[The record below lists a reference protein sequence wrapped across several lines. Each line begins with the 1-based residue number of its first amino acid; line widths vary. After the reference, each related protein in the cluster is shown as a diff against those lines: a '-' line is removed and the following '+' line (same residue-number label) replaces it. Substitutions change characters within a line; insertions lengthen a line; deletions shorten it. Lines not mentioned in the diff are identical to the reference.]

1 MPQIE
6 LFTLLG
12 LVGDLNDSTEPGS
25 ASDRFRKYLREN
37 IQRVGDV
44 RDYVN
49 DALSQSGDQSNKA
62 LQDLIN
68 HIGQLL
74 EFDVIYGRYRGV
86 RGEIGFDGLWQ
97 SPTSWSIVIEA
108 KTTDVY
114 TVKTATLLGYIN
126 SLVSEGRIK
135 DPSNALGLYVYGR
148 FDAQTNQLENA
159 IIVEGRRERLRVV
172 SVEALLDL
180 LELKQKYNLAHDTIL
195 GLLLPAPVKV
205 DALVN
210 LIFDVVDQEK
220 QEAGITTKTKPSK
233 KDTERPRTAM
243 RKTKR
248 KGPPAAL
255 VAITEDYKGK
265 TARAVVFQGERYEVH
280 TWKEATLA
288 LFEALRQ
295 QNQRHF
301 ENIAVTIIG
310 RKRPYI
316 SRDKDKLRKPEVIPN
331 TSLHFETNLSANSMV
346 KLCYTVVIKM
356 GYEESALQFETEE
369 EQV

>member
-1 MPQIE
+1 MSQIE
-6 LFTLLG
+6 LYTLLG
-12 LVGDLNDSTEPGS
+12 LVGDLNDSTDPGS

-37 IQRVGDV
+37 LQRVGDV

-49 DALSQSGDQSNKA
+49 DALSQSGGQSNKA

-74 EFDVIYGRYRGV
+74 GFDVVYGRYRGV
-86 RGEIGFDGLWQ
+86 RGKVGFDGLWQ
-97 SPTSWSIVIEA
+97 SSTGWSIVVEA

-114 TVKTATLLGYIN
+114 TVKTATLLGYVN

-135 DPSNALGLYVYGR
+135 DPTNALGLYVYGR

-180 LELKQKYNLAHDTIL
+180 LELKQEYNLAHDTIL

-210 LIFDVVDQEK
+210 LIFDVVAQEK
-220 QEAGITTKTKPSK
+220 QEADMTTKTELSEKVS
-233 KDTERPRTAM
+233 RPKTIL

-255 VAITEDYKGK
+255 VSITEDYKAK
-265 TARAVVFQGERYEVH
+265 TARAVIFQGKRYEAH
-280 TWKEATLA
+280 TWREAA
-288 LFEALRQ
+288 SVLFEALRR
-295 QNQRHF
+295 QNQQHF

-316 SRDKDKLRKPEVIPN
+316 SRDKDELRKPGVIPN

-346 KLCYTVVIKM
+346 KLCYTVVVKM
-356 GYEESALQFETEE
+356 GYEESDLQFETEE